1 MKNSW
6 KCAAKLKIML
16 LEFLK
21 TKRTKEELNLVLDIL
36 KEFKGHE
43 SQEEWAFCSFESWV
57 KLEQFED
64 YLRLLTEREIEE
76 VDDDRAKEHLSALQR
91 AFTGWYKKEK
101 ND

>member
-1 MKNSW
+1 
-6 KCAAKLKIML
+6 ML

-43 SQEEWAFCSFESWV
+43 STEEWAFCSFESWV

-76 VDDDRAKEHLSALQR
+76 VDDDKAKEYLSAL
-91 AFTGWYKKEK
+91 ANES
-101 ND
+101 